1 MSKMPPG
8 LVGTVY
14 PSSDTRLSP
23 GQQIYADLMDE
34 ARIRIHAMRDAIN
47 ARGSWAPRLLQEFLY
62 LQLRTLCETIALGC
76 LVAHGDV
83 KNRSTLKRWGIPAV
97 MKEMEK
103 LNPDFYPRPVRIRF
117 LPEVVKL
124 DDYSAP
130 TLSKAE
136 LVKLWERSGSFV
148 HRGSAKDLLAA
159 QASEL
164 VVNLDPVVEW
174 GVKILNLLDQH
185 VISSADKKSHIVAVL
200 SHVESEGRS
209 KVWIAKS
216 P

>member
-1 MSKMPPG
+1 MTAG
-8 LVGTVY
+8 LIGTVY
-14 PSSDTRLSP
+14 PNSDTGLTP

-34 ARIRIHAMRDAIN
+34 ARIRIHAVRDAIN
-47 ARGSWAPRLLQEFLY
+47 VRDSWAPRLLQEFVY

-83 KNRSTLKRWGIPAV
+83 TNRSTLKEWKIPSV

-117 LPEVVKL
+117 LPNVVKL

-130 TLSKAE
+130 HLAKAE
-136 LVKLWERSGSFV
+136 LIKLWERSGKFV
-148 HRGSAKDLLAA
+148 HRGSANDLLSAHGT
-159 QASEL
+159 EL
-164 VVNLDPVVEW
+164 IVQLDPVVEW
-174 GVKILNLLDQH
+174 GTRILNLLDQH
-185 VISSADKKSHIVAVL
+185 VISSADKKSHILAVL
-200 SHVESEGRS
+200 SHVPSGGRS
-209 KVWIAKS
+209 SVWIGKS